1 MQRMPSTDL
10 SDGSIRDLYELRNM
24 VDELIEQGLVH
35 RWSVSE
41 VLGAILPEI
50 GRRLG
55 VTGAFVETYG
65 EDLALRL
72 FGWSGASG
80 KPLVI
85 PDKAEI
91 FARTSEEKREVVI
104 ANPEQ
109 NGAKVTVVAQHLDVA
124 GAWFGRAGV
133 IAPKDADVA
142 RLAEGLHAV
151 CEVLDNYLFSIR
163 AMREKHVIMMRLGN
177 ALRHR
182 VLGEGVKQA
191 VSILAEAI
199 PMERMVIV
207 YVAEENAAKTL
218 HVQMFEGDKLVV
230 DTLASDATTHAPL
243 RLLGRE
249 YLSGEST
256 VLLDELGVSASQE
269 EVLINGITKSVVVG
283 KVVVTCKQGV
293 FNTYDRELLSSFA
306 GFIRQRV
313 VDFNKEWRSL
323 AASFRP
329 DDVARLLQNDE
340 YERRFLAP
348 REETVAILYV
358 DISGFTRISETILK
372 TPAKVADL
380 VETWSNDA
388 VEIVWEH
395 GGVFDKMVGDCI
407 IALFGPPFYD
417 EPPGERLSRAL
428 RCAVAIR
435 EMTSQL
441 PERVQFEVLR
451 GAGLGVSTGVNLAP
465 LFVGQ
470 FGPNSNFTGFSSGMN
485 NTARLQGCAGKDEII
500 VMDDAIAALPDN
512 HDFTFSEMR
521 SAPVKNVAEPLR
533 FRTLL
538 SAARNS

>member
-1 MQRMPSTDL
+1 MAAMTAEL
-10 SDGSIRDLYELRNM
+10 SDASIRDLYELRNA

-41 VLGAILPEI
+41 VLGALLPKI
-50 GRRLG
+50 GERLG
-55 VTGAFVETYG
+55 GTGAFVETYG
-65 EDLALRL
+65 EDLGLRL

-85 PDKAEI
+85 PAKTDV
-91 FARTSEEKREVVI
+91 FDRTSEDKREVVLLE
-104 ANPEQ
+104 AEQ
-109 NGAKVTVVAQHLDVA
+109 SAEKVVVIAQHLDVA
-124 GAWFGRAGV
+124 GAWFGRAGI
-133 IAPKDADVA
+133 IAPASADRA
-142 RLAEGLHAV
+142 RLKEGLNAV

-163 AMREKHVIMMRLGN
+163 AMREKHLVMMRLGN

-199 PMERMVIV
+199 QLERLVIV
-207 YVAEENAAKTL
+207 YIAEENAAKTL
-218 HVQMFEGDKLVV
+218 HVQMFDGGSLVV
-230 DTLASDATTHAPL
+230 DTLGADAATHAPL

-256 VLLDELGVSASQE
+256 VLLDELGVTAAQE

-283 KVVVTCKQGV
+283 KVVVTSKHGI
-293 FNTYDRELLSSFA
+293 FNTYDREMLSSFA

-323 AASFRP
+323 AYSFRP

-358 DISGFTRISETILK
+358 DITGFTRISETILK
-372 TPAKVADL
+372 MPAKVADL
-380 VETWSNDA
+380 VETWSHDA
-388 VEIVWEH
+388 VNIVWEH

-417 EPPGERLSRAL
+417 ETPGERLARAI
-428 RCAVAIR
+428 RCAVDIR
-435 EMTSQL
+435 EMTNKL
-441 PERVQFEVLR
+441 PNRIQFETLR
-451 GAGLGVSTGVNLAP
+451 EGGIAVSTGVNLAP

-485 NTARLQGCAGKDEII
+485 NTARLQGCATKNEIL
-500 VMDDAIAALPDN
+500 VMEEAIAALAPD
-512 HDFTFSEMR
+512 HGFQFTETR

-533 FRTLL
+533 FRSL
-538 SAARNS
+538 A